1 MKMKNK
7 IKKQVSISLIIAGFF
22 LIGIQT
28 GSALNQNVLP
38 QPTATAGW
46 LYVGGGGPGNYTT
59 IQSAI
64 NIASNGDIIY
74 VYAGT
79 YNENIIVDKTITLM
93 GEDRDVTTII
103 GNNLNP
109 TVEITAESINFQGFT
124 VKNDGSQDGIYTAT
138 SIHTFT
144 DNIFTSTSRGIH
156 LYYSSENT
164 ITNNLLYDNTKS
176 GVYMEVGQNNTI
188 SENEFYNNT
197 DEGIYLTGCGTS
209 HIENNTIHNNGKGIH
224 TFRANGI
231 SIRNNVIESNI
242 YGIHFEGMITVHSNF
257 NTISNNRIN
266 DNTNVGLRIE
276 NSQFNTIEFNEI
288 QGNGKGI
295 QFEFTGANMIRNN
308 NITSS
313 SITEIE
319 FTFSLGDFI
328 TNNNIDNSQQSL
340 VLVQINFGLA
350 VASNNWWG
358 STQWPIRRVRPVGG
372 WVIVTPWKMNPID
385 INVGPE

>member
-1 MKMKNK
+1 
-7 IKKQVSISLIIAGFF
+7 
-22 LIGIQT
+22 
-28 GSALNQNVLP
+28 
-38 QPTATAGW
+38 
-46 LYVGGGGPGNYTT
+46 
-59 IQSAI
+59 
-64 NIASNGDIIY
+64 
-74 VYAGT
+74 
-79 YNENIIVDKTITLM
+79 
-93 GEDRDVTTII
+93 
-103 GNNLNP
+103 
-109 TVEITAESINFQGFT
+109 
-124 VKNDGSQDGIYTAT
+124 
-138 SIHTFT
+138 
-144 DNIFTSTSRGIH
+144 
-156 LYYSSENT
+156 
-164 ITNNLLYDNTKS
+164 
-176 GVYMEVGQNNTI
+176 MEVGQNNTI

-224 TFRANGI
+224 AFRANGI

-328 TNNNIDNSQQSL
+328 SNNNIDNSQQSL